1 MAEPVST
8 AGILGAGAIGAA
20 GSLLG
25 STINSVLGNKAA
37 KEDWQRN
44 YDAQKEFA
52 QNSIQW
58 RVQDAQKAGIHP
70 LYAMGNS
77 PGYTPSS
84 SFNTESVGTGI
95 AQAGNA
101 MAEAMGQL
109 QMMQLMSQIENTK
122 ADTAKKEAEAS
133 VTMGQAPKVVPPVTK
148 TTTPKK
154 ADVVLAPKADYLN
167 QFVRYEDGF
176 IGYPNDQLLDALS
189 DASILNPLSLPVAVD
204 AVDSMYR
211 KMPDHFKR
219 FVEYAIP
226 GADKHID
233 SISSERSF
241 SSYGRPVYK
250 VKWKKGTPQK
260 VLDMYDSLL
269 NRSKR

>member
-1 MAEPVST
+1 MEPVSSS
-8 AGILGAGAIGAA
+8 AILGAGAIGAG

-25 STINSVLGNKAA
+25 SAINHVLGSKSA
-37 KEDWQRN
+37 KEDWKRN
-44 YDAQKEFA
+44 YNAQKEFA

-77 PGYTPSS
+77 PGFTPSS
-84 SFNTESVGTGI
+84 SFNNESIGVGI

-109 QMMQLMSQIENTK
+109 QLMQLMSQIENTK

-133 VTMGQAPKVVPPVTK
+133 ATMGQAPKIVPPVTK

-154 ADVVLAPKADYLN
+154 GEIQLAPGNQYLN
-167 QFVRYEDGF
+167 NFARYGDGF
-176 IGYPNDQLLDALS
+176 IGYPSQDLLDAAS
-189 DASILNPLSLPVAVD
+189 EASIFNPLSLPIAID
-204 AVDSMYR
+204 AFDAQYR
-211 KMPDHFKR
+211 SMPDHFQR
-219 FVEYAIP
+219 FIEYSIP
-226 GADKHID
+226 GADKW
-233 SISSERSF
+233 ISNVSSDRSF

-250 VKWKKGTPQK
+250 VHWKKGTPQK
-260 VLDMYDSLL
+260 ILEMYDSLL
-269 NRSKR
+269 NRKR

>member
-8 AGILGAGAIGAA
+8 LGMLGAGAIGAA

-25 STINSVLGNKAA
+25 STINSVLGNKSA

-84 SFNTESVGTGI
+84 SFNTESIGTGI

-109 QMMQLMSQIENTK
+109 QMMQLMSNIENTK

-133 VTMGQAPKVVPPVTK
+133 ATMGQAPKVVPPVTK

-154 ADVVLAPKADYLN
+154 ADLVLAPKADYLN

-219 FVEYAIP
+219 FIEYAIP

-233 SISSERSF
+233 NINSDRSF

-260 VLDMYDSLL
+260 ILDMYDSLL
-269 NRSKR
+269 NRKR

>member
-8 AGILGAGAIGAA
+8 AGMLGAGAIGAA

-109 QMMQLMSQIENTK
+109 QMMQLMSNIENTK

-133 VTMGQAPKVVPPVTK
+133 ATMGQAPKVVPPVTK

-167 QFVRYEDGF
+167 QFVRYQDGF

-204 AVDSMYR
+204 AVDTMYR
-211 KMPDHFKR
+211 EMPDHFKR
-219 FVEYAIP
+219 FIEYAIP

-233 SISSERSF
+233 TISFDRSF

-269 NRSKR
+269 NRNKR

>member
-1 MAEPVST
+1 MEPVSSS
-8 AGILGAGAIGAA
+8 AILGAGAIGA
-20 GSLLG
+20 GSSLLG
-25 STINSVLGNKAA
+25 SAINHVLGSKSAR
-37 KEDWQRN
+37 EDWQRN
-44 YDAQKEFA
+44 YNAQKEFA

-84 SFNTESVGTGI
+84 SFNNESIGTGI

-109 QMMQLMSQIENTK
+109 QMMQLLSQIENTK

-133 VTMGQAPKVVPPVTK
+133 ATMGQAPKVVPPVTK
-148 TTTPKK
+148 TTTTKK
-154 ADVVLAPKADYLN
+154 GEIQLAPGNQYLN
-167 QFVRYEDGF
+167 NFARYGDGF
-176 IGYPNDQLLDALS
+176 IGYPSQELLDAAS
-189 DASILNPLSLPVAVD
+189 EASIFNPLSLPIAID
-204 AVDSMYR
+204 AFDAQYRSM
-211 KMPDHFKR
+211 PEHFQR
-219 FVEYAIP
+219 YIEHAIP
-226 GADKHID
+226 GSNKWI
-233 SISSERSF
+233 SNVSSERSF

-250 VKWKKGTPQK
+250 VHWKKDTPQK

-269 NRSKR
+269 NRKR

>member
-1 MAEPVST
+1 MEPVST

-25 STINSVLGNKAA
+25 SAVNHVLGNKSA

-44 YDAQKEFA
+44 YNAQKEFA

-84 SFNTESVGTGI
+84 SFNTESLGTGI
-95 AQAGNA
+95 TQAGNA

-109 QMMQLMSQIENTK
+109 QMMQLMSNIENTK

-133 VTMGQAPKVVPPVTK
+133 ATLGQAPKVVPPVTK

-167 QFVRYEDGF
+167 QFVRYGDGF
-176 IGYPNDQLLDALS
+176 MGYPSQELLDAAS
-189 DASILNPLSLPVAVD
+189 EASILNPLSLPLAID
-204 AVDSMYR
+204 AFDAQYR
-211 KMPDHFKR
+211 SMPDHFRR
-219 FVEYAIP
+219 FVEYSIP
-226 GADKHID
+226 SADKYIE
-233 SISSERSF
+233 SISSDRSLK
-241 SSYGRPVYK
+241 SYGRPVYK
-250 VKWKKGTPQK
+250 VKWKKDTPRK

-269 NRSKR
+269 NRKR

>member
-1 MAEPVST
+1 MAVST
-8 AGILGAGAIGAA
+8 AGMLGAGAISAG

-25 STINSVLGNKAA
+25 SAINHVLGSKSA
-37 KEDWQRN
+37 KQDWQRN

-77 PGYTPSS
+77 PGFTPSS
-84 SFNTESVGTGI
+84 SFNNESIGVGI

-109 QMMQLMSQIENTK
+109 QLMQLMSQIENTK

-133 VTMGQAPKVVPPVTK
+133 ATMGQAPKIVPPVTK

-154 ADVVLAPKADYLN
+154 GEVQLAPNNKYMND
-167 QFVRYEDGF
+167 FVRYGDGF
-176 IGYPNDQLLDALS
+176 IGYPSQDLLDAS
-189 DASILNPLSLPVAVD
+189 SEASIFNPLSLPIAID
-204 AVDSMYR
+204 AFDAQYRSM
-211 KMPDHFKR
+211 PEHFQR
-219 FVEYAIP
+219 FIGYSIP
-226 GADKHID
+226 GADKWI
-233 SISSERSF
+233 SNVSSERSW

-250 VKWKKGTPQK
+250 VHWKKGTPQK
-260 VLDMYDSLL
+260 ILDMYDSLL
-269 NRSKR
+269 NRKR

>member
-8 AGILGAGAIGAA
+8 LGMLSAGAIGAA
-20 GSLLG
+20 GNLLG
-25 STINSVLGNKAA
+25 SAINSVLGDKAA

-44 YDAQKEFA
+44 YDAQKEFS

-84 SFNTESVGTGI
+84 SFNTESLGTGI

-133 VTMGQAPKVVPPVTK
+133 ATMGQAPKVVPPVTK

-154 ADVVLAPKADYLN
+154 GEVQLAPSNKYLN
-167 QFVRYEDGF
+167 DFVRYGDGF
-176 IGYPNDQLLDALS
+176 MGYPSQDLLDAAS
-189 DASILNPLSLPVAVD
+189 EASIFNPLSLPLAID
-204 AVDSMYR
+204 AFDAQYRSM
-211 KMPDHFKR
+211 PEHFQR
-219 FVEYAIP
+219 YIEYSIP
-226 GADKHID
+226 GADKYIEG
-233 SISSERSF
+233 ISSDRSF
-241 SSYGRPVYK
+241 KSYGRPVYK
-250 VKWKKGTPQK
+250 VKWKKDTPRK

-269 NRSKR
+269 NLKR